1 MNDLFDKYKWN
12 LKINRSVFKTHLSG
26 LSALECDVD
35 KKIKKEKGDSQTTK
49 SQI

>member
-1 MNDLFDKYKWN
+1 MNDLVDKYKRN
-12 LKINRSVFKTHLSG
+12 LKINRSVKTHLSG